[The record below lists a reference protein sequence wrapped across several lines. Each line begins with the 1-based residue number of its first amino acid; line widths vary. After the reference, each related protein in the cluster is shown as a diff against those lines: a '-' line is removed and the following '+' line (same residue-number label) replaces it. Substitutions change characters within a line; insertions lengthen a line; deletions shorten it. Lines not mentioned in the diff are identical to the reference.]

1 MAVRAGSL
9 SIAAQETEA
18 ADPADKVCTRTPDP
32 PDFCRNLHRHKH
44 ADGQQETG
52 IDHCGKQIRR

>member
-9 SIAAQETEA
+9 SIAAQETKA
-18 ADPADKVCTRTPDP
+18 ANPAGKVRTGPAYTP
-32 PDFCRNLHRHKH
+32 NLSRYFHRNKH

-52 IDHCGKQIRR
+52 IDHRRK

>member
-9 SIAAQETEA
+9 SIAAQETKA
-18 ADPADKVCTRTPDP
+18 ADATGKVRTGTPDP
-32 PDFCRNLHRHKH
+32 PDFCRNLYRHKH